1 MSESALILLAEPG
14 PALAVLRRDLDRART
29 DEGIGALLTA
39 NSLREIRELRP
50 APLMGVKNLS
60 ELLARELPEIDR
72 RSVRTLLKIADAID
86 DLTGGV
92 DLRTLAAFGTAY
104 ILPSVDLDQ
113 FTTAI
118 WLAVLLAL
126 LNSTLRP
133 LLILLTIPLTVF
145 SFGLFLLVINAG
157 LVMLASDWV
166 EGFGVGGFWSA
177 MAFSLLYSTISSLL
191 EGQWMLRV
199 MRARRR
205 PF

>member
-1 MSESALILLAEPG
+1 MNIPPRPSWGIRLIA
-14 PALAVLRRDLDRART
+14 
-29 DEGIGALLTA
+29 
-39 NSLREIRELRP
+39 
-50 APLMGVKNLS
+50 
-60 ELLARELPEIDR
+60 
-72 RSVRTLLKIADAID
+72 
-86 DLTGGV
+86 
-92 DLRTLAAFGTAY
+92 RTLAAFGTAY

-113 FTTAI
+113 FSTAI

>member
-1 MSESALILLAEPG
+1 MNIPPRPTPSWGVRLIA
-14 PALAVLRRDLDRART
+14 
-29 DEGIGALLTA
+29 
-39 NSLREIRELRP
+39 
-50 APLMGVKNLS
+50 
-60 ELLARELPEIDR
+60 
-72 RSVRTLLKIADAID
+72 
-86 DLTGGV
+86 
-92 DLRTLAAFGTAY
+92 RTLAAFGTAY

-145 SFGLFLLVINAG
+145 SLGLFLLVINAG

-166 EGFGVGGFWSA
+166 DGFSVEGFWSA

-199 MRARRR
+199 VRPRRR
-205 PF
+205 P

>member
-1 MSESALILLAEPG
+1 MNIPPRPTPSWGVRLIA
-14 PALAVLRRDLDRART
+14 
-29 DEGIGALLTA
+29 
-39 NSLREIRELRP
+39 
-50 APLMGVKNLS
+50 
-60 ELLARELPEIDR
+60 
-72 RSVRTLLKIADAID
+72 
-86 DLTGGV
+86 
-92 DLRTLAAFGTAY
+92 RTLAAFGTAY

-166 EGFGVGGFWSA
+166 EGFSVEGFWSA

-199 MRARRR
+199 MRPRRR
-205 PF
+205 P

>member
-1 MSESALILLAEPG
+1 MNIPPRPTPSWGVRLIA
-14 PALAVLRRDLDRART
+14 
-29 DEGIGALLTA
+29 
-39 NSLREIRELRP
+39 
-50 APLMGVKNLS
+50 
-60 ELLARELPEIDR
+60 
-72 RSVRTLLKIADAID
+72 
-86 DLTGGV
+86 
-92 DLRTLAAFGTAY
+92 RTLAAFGTAY

-145 SFGLFLLVINAG
+145 SFGLFLHVINAG

-166 EGFGVGGFWSA
+166 EGFSVEGFWSA

-199 MRARRR
+199 VRPRRR
-205 PF
+205 P

>member
-1 MSESALILLAEPG
+1 MIIPPRPTPSWGLRLI
-14 PALAVLRRDLDRART
+14 ART
-29 DEGIGALLTA
+29 
-39 NSLREIRELRP
+39 
-50 APLMGVKNLS
+50 LS
-60 ELLARELPEIDR
+60 
-72 RSVRTLLKIADAID
+72 
-86 DLTGGV
+86 
-92 DLRTLAAFGTAY
+92 AFGTAY

-145 SFGLFLLVINAG
+145 SLGLFLLVINAG

-166 EGFGVGGFWSA
+166 DGFSVDGFWSA

-199 MRARRR
+199 VRPHRR
-205 PF
+205 P

>member
-1 MSESALILLAEPG
+1 MNIPPRPSWGIRLIA
-14 PALAVLRRDLDRART
+14 
-29 DEGIGALLTA
+29 
-39 NSLREIRELRP
+39 
-50 APLMGVKNLS
+50 
-60 ELLARELPEIDR
+60 
-72 RSVRTLLKIADAID
+72 
-86 DLTGGV
+86 
-92 DLRTLAAFGTAY
+92 RTLAAFGAAY

>member
-1 MSESALILLAEPG
+1 MIIPPRPTPSWGLRLIA
-14 PALAVLRRDLDRART
+14 
-29 DEGIGALLTA
+29 
-39 NSLREIRELRP
+39 
-50 APLMGVKNLS
+50 
-60 ELLARELPEIDR
+60 
-72 RSVRTLLKIADAID
+72 
-86 DLTGGV
+86 
-92 DLRTLAAFGTAY
+92 RTLAAFGTAY

-145 SFGLFLLVINAG
+145 SLGLFLLVINAG

-166 EGFGVGGFWSA
+166 DGFSVDGFWSA

-199 MRARRR
+199 LRPRRR
-205 PF
+205 P

>member
-1 MSESALILLAEPG
+1 MNIPPRPTPSWGIRLIA
-14 PALAVLRRDLDRART
+14 
-29 DEGIGALLTA
+29 
-39 NSLREIRELRP
+39 
-50 APLMGVKNLS
+50 
-60 ELLARELPEIDR
+60 
-72 RSVRTLLKIADAID
+72 
-86 DLTGGV
+86 
-92 DLRTLAAFGTAY
+92 RTLAAFGTAY

>member
-1 MSESALILLAEPG
+1 MHIPPRPTPSWGLRLIA
-14 PALAVLRRDLDRART
+14 
-29 DEGIGALLTA
+29 
-39 NSLREIRELRP
+39 
-50 APLMGVKNLS
+50 
-60 ELLARELPEIDR
+60 
-72 RSVRTLLKIADAID
+72 
-86 DLTGGV
+86 
-92 DLRTLAAFGTAY
+92 RTLAAFGTPY

-145 SFGLFLLVINAG
+145 SLGLFLLVINAG

-166 EGFGVGGFWSA
+166 DGFSVDGFWSA

-199 MRARRR
+199 VRPHRR
-205 PF
+205 P

>member
-1 MSESALILLAEPG
+1 MNIPPRPTPSWGLRLIA
-14 PALAVLRRDLDRART
+14 
-29 DEGIGALLTA
+29 
-39 NSLREIRELRP
+39 
-50 APLMGVKNLS
+50 
-60 ELLARELPEIDR
+60 
-72 RSVRTLLKIADAID
+72 
-86 DLTGGV
+86 
-92 DLRTLAAFGTAY
+92 RTLAAFGTAY

-113 FTTAI
+113 FSTAI

-166 EGFGVGGFWSA
+166 DGFSVEGFWSA

-199 MRARRR
+199 VRPRRR
-205 PF
+205 P

>member
-1 MSESALILLAEPG
+1 MIIPPRPTPSWGIRLIA
-14 PALAVLRRDLDRART
+14 
-29 DEGIGALLTA
+29 
-39 NSLREIRELRP
+39 
-50 APLMGVKNLS
+50 
-60 ELLARELPEIDR
+60 
-72 RSVRTLLKIADAID
+72 
-86 DLTGGV
+86 
-92 DLRTLAAFGTAY
+92 RTLAAFGTAY

>member
-1 MSESALILLAEPG
+1 MNIPARPTPSWGIRLIA
-14 PALAVLRRDLDRART
+14 
-29 DEGIGALLTA
+29 
-39 NSLREIRELRP
+39 
-50 APLMGVKNLS
+50 
-60 ELLARELPEIDR
+60 
-72 RSVRTLLKIADAID
+72 
-86 DLTGGV
+86 
-92 DLRTLAAFGTAY
+92 RTLAAFGTAY

-166 EGFGVGGFWSA
+166 EGFSVEGFWSA
-177 MAFSLLYSTISSLL
+177 LAFSLLYSTISSLL

-199 MRARRR
+199 LRPRRR
-205 PF
+205 P

>member
-1 MSESALILLAEPG
+1 MNIPPRPTPSWGVRLIA
-14 PALAVLRRDLDRART
+14 
-29 DEGIGALLTA
+29 
-39 NSLREIRELRP
+39 
-50 APLMGVKNLS
+50 
-60 ELLARELPEIDR
+60 
-72 RSVRTLLKIADAID
+72 
-86 DLTGGV
+86 
-92 DLRTLAAFGTAY
+92 RTLAAFGTAY
-104 ILPSVDLDQ
+104 ILPSVDLDE

-166 EGFGVGGFWSA
+166 DGFSVEGFWSA
-177 MAFSLLYSTISSLL
+177 LAFSLLYSTISSLL

-199 MRARRR
+199 LRPRRR
-205 PF
+205 P

>member
-1 MSESALILLAEPG
+1 MNIPPRPTPSWGLRLIA
-14 PALAVLRRDLDRART
+14 
-29 DEGIGALLTA
+29 
-39 NSLREIRELRP
+39 
-50 APLMGVKNLS
+50 
-60 ELLARELPEIDR
+60 
-72 RSVRTLLKIADAID
+72 
-86 DLTGGV
+86 
-92 DLRTLAAFGTAY
+92 RTLAAFGTAY

-145 SFGLFLLVINAG
+145 SLGLFLLVINAG

-166 EGFGVGGFWSA
+166 DGFSVDGFWSA

-199 MRARRR
+199 VRPHRR
-205 PF
+205 P

>member
-1 MSESALILLAEPG
+1 MNIPPRPTPSWGVRLIA
-14 PALAVLRRDLDRART
+14 
-29 DEGIGALLTA
+29 
-39 NSLREIRELRP
+39 
-50 APLMGVKNLS
+50 
-60 ELLARELPEIDR
+60 
-72 RSVRTLLKIADAID
+72 
-86 DLTGGV
+86 
-92 DLRTLAAFGTAY
+92 RTLAAFGTAY

-157 LVMLASDWV
+157 LVMLASEWV
-166 EGFGVGGFWSA
+166 EGFSVEGFWSA

-199 MRARRR
+199 MRPRRR
-205 PF
+205 P